1 MILARRSPAR
11 PNTVFSV
18 SGKAERFTVSPVIAP
33 KPIRLVP
40 LILAIRAYYFPR
52 REPLRE
58 GVSAC
63 LERARARARI
73 LPGVPDSLGTST
85 RDERAGR

>member
-63 LERARARARI
+63 LERARI